1 MLHIAVSV
9 ISSPGAPKPVK
20 FDFNAASVATDPS
33 IACPKPLRMS
43 PDSPYQQSSDDES
56 REGSPVTMVGAR
68 QQSKVSKREVEYETL
83 ARVSDDS
90 SSGSE
95 TEETGESVTDAA
107 PAPSH
112 GQAPASLP
120 YFAVP
125 SDTSSHRQPTSVLGL
140 QKKEGLPPLPPSPP
154 PRPGKTHM
162 R

>member
-1 MLHIAVSV
+1 MSV

-43 PDSPYQQSSDDES
+43 PDSPYQQSSDES
-56 REGSPVTMVGAR
+56 REGSPVTGAR
-68 QQSKVSKREVEYETL
+68 QHSKVSKREVEYETL
-83 ARVSDDS
+83 ARQS
-90 SSGSE
+90 SSSSSSE
-95 TEETGESVTDAA
+95 EEGESVTDAA
-107 PAPSH
+107 PVS

-125 SDTSSHRQPTSVLGL
+125 SDPHRPTNVLGL